1 MGESEIPKGV
11 GMTSVVK
18 RSIQLLQKSDRI
30 KLYLFILIQLFVS
43 ILDTIGI
50 LLMGAIAS
58 IGISIISNATTNS
71 SLLHILGYVRLRDV
85 SQSNS
90 IAILGLIAVGLLV
103 LRTLLTLFISFL
115 TYRFLARKSAEV
127 SAELMKRI
135 FATNFSWIRKQN
147 VQEVSY
153 ALTEG
158 VQFAIIGVLSSF
170 VALAAESGLLII
182 TFTVLILVNVTMAV
196 VSFGFF
202 AVFGLVVYLQVGRRM
217 SKVSIR
223 RVEASILGIRQVREI
238 LDLFRE
244 IMVMSRMDYFAR
256 RFEMSRVESARF
268 FADMNWIQ
276 QIPRISVEVAI
287 VLGGAF
293 LAITAALTSSFENS
307 ISYLMVFLAAAS
319 RLAPSALRLQQSAI
333 SIRGFASSAGAAFD
347 YVRLPDVSMKNTS
360 EYFKENSRGEFGKD
374 PHHQISIDM
383 KEVSFKFEDSNI
395 PTLSHIDLSIPP
407 LEVIALVGPSGA
419 GKSTFCDLLLG
430 LHSPSTGTALIGG
443 LPAKEFVQRNPGRI
457 AYLPQEVKILAD
469 TVMANIA
476 VGIPAA
482 EIDMQR
488 LQIALESA
496 QLAAFVQSQP
506 LGLKQPIGE
515 TGLQLSGG
523 QRQRIGLARALYSEP
538 ALLILD
544 EPTSA
549 LDAETED
556 LLMQTLRSLKE
567 KCSILIIAHRL
578 STVRFVDR
586 VIYLEEGKILG
597 DGTFLQIREQV
608 SQFDLQ
614 AGLQGL

>member
-1 MGESEIPKGV
+1 MTEVAGV
-11 GMTSVVK
+11 TSVIK
-18 RSIQLLQKSDRI
+18 RSMQLLLKPDRI
-30 KLYLFILIQLFVS
+30 KLYLFIFLQLFVS

-58 IGISIISNATTNS
+58 IGISVISNATTNS
-71 SLLHILGYVRLRDV
+71 SLLHILGYVGLRDV
-85 SQSNS
+85 SQTNS
-90 IAILGLIAVGLLV
+90 IAILGGAAVGLLV
-103 LRTLLTLFISFL
+103 LRTLLSLFISFR
-115 TYRFLARKSAEV
+115 TYRFLARKSAEI
-127 SAELMKRI
+127 STELMEGV
-135 FATNFSWIRKQN
+135 FATDFSWIRKQSA
-147 VQEVSY
+147 QEVSY

-170 VALAAESGLLII
+170 VALAAESGLLLI
-182 TFTVLILVNVTMAV
+182 TFTVLVLVNVVMAV
-196 VSFGFF
+196 VSIGFF
-202 AVFGLVVYLQVGRRM
+202 AIFGTIIYSRVGRRM
-217 SKVSIR
+217 SKTSEL
-223 RVEASILGIRQVREI
+223 RVEASILGIRQVRDVI
-238 LDLFRE
+238 DLFRE

-256 RFEMSRVESARF
+256 RFEGSRVESARY

-276 QIPRISVEVAI
+276 QIPRISVELAI
-287 VLGGAF
+287 VLGGAL

-307 ISYLMVFLAAAS
+307 ISYLIVFLAAAS
-319 RLAPSALRLQQSAI
+319 RLAPSALRLQQAAI
-333 SIRGFASSAGAAFD
+333 SARGFASSAGAAFD
-347 YVRLPDVSMKNTS
+347 YVQLRDASLRKSSDSFEVNAWRDIGHEPIGQISVQMKDVSFT
-360 EYFKENSRGEFGKD
+360 FHD
-374 PHHQISIDM
+374 TDL
-383 KEVSFKFEDSNI
+383 
-395 PTLSHIDLSIPP
+395 PTLSHIDLTIPP

-430 LHSPSTGTALIGG
+430 LHSPGMGTALIGG

-469 TVMANIA
+469 TITANIA
-476 VGIPAA
+476 IGIPAD
-482 EIDMQR
+482 EIDMER

-496 QLAAFVQSQP
+496 QLATFVQSQP
-506 LGLKQPIGE
+506 LGLKQMIGE
-515 TGLQLSGG
+515 SGLQLSGG

-538 ALLILD
+538 AILILD

-556 LLMQTLRSLKE
+556 LLMQTLRALKE

-586 VIYLEEGKILG
+586 VIYLEDGKILG
-597 DGTFLQIREQV
+597 DGTFLQLRAQI